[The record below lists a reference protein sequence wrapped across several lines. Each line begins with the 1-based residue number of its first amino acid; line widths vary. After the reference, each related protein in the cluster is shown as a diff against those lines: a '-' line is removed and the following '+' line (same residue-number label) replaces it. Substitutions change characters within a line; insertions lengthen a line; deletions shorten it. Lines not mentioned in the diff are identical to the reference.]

1 VNEIYESVAKHFN
14 VTSKPNYNT
23 PSNFWDAYPHL
34 FKGEYKLNKDRL
46 EKEVLK
52 YCLGDT
58 TKSKEVLDWEAKT
71 TLDDG
76 MKKCVEHAKRIG
88 L

>member
-1 VNEIYESVAKHFN
+1 MKSIIVLLN
-14 VTSKPNYNT
+14 VLITSKPNYNIA
-23 PSNFWDAYPHL
+23 SKFWDTYPHL
-34 FKGEYKLNKDRL
+34 FEGKYTLSKHRL

-58 TKSKEVLDWEAKT
+58 TKSKEVLGWEVKT

-76 MKKCVEHAKRIG
+76 MKECVEHLKRIG